1 MRTKRTEKEFYAALG
16 LRIRIAREMKG
27 LHQGQVGHMIGLTRT
42 SIVNIEAGK
51 QSVPLHTF
59 VKLADALG
67 VAYKLLLMGQSE
79 RGRQ

>member
-27 LHQGQVGHMIGLTRT
+27 LHQGQLGRLIGLSRP
-42 SIVNIEAGK
+42 SIANIEAGN

-59 VKLADALG
+59 VKLADSLG
-67 VAYKLLLMGQSE
+67 VAYRLLLAGQSD
-79 RGRQ
+79 RGR